1 MNLESVQEGPYEL
14 PEGWVW
20 TQIKEVLQSV
30 QQFNPRATPQKI
42 YRYVDVSSI
51 SNRLFEIE
59 AQKIV
64 TGAEAPTRARQA
76 IRPGD
81 VLFSTVRPYL
91 RNVAML
97 RSESEGDVGSTAF
110 CVLRSNGC
118 VEPRYLYRWTLT
130 NDFFDDLLPKQRG
143 ISYPAIRDVDV
154 RSQSI
159 PLAPLPEQ
167 RRIVA
172 KIEALFGQSRTARQA
187 LDRIPPLLKKFRQSV
202 LAAAF
207 RGDLTRDWREEH
219 SDVEPASVLLE
230 RIRAE
235 RRLKW
240 EEDLR
245 ARGKDP
251 RKTKYEEPNPVDI
264 GELPKLPEQWVWTN
278 VGRLATPEPYALVDG
293 PFGSNLKT
301 ADYVEKGVRVIR
313 LQNIGESE
321 FKDRDYAFISRAKF
335 ETLQK
340 HKICPGDLIFATLG
354 DPVARVCRFPVDHP
368 VALVKADCIRFKVDA
383 ACAKSLYVM
392 WALNT
397 VDAHKRAEAAAH
409 GIGRLRVNL
418 NEIKQLPVPLAPP
431 LEQRQIVAIIKDF
444 FHQADAIE
452 AAVEAARR
460 RAEKLEQSILA
471 RAFRGELVPQDP
483 NDEPASI
490 LLDRS
495 WGERERSTIKTN
507 TRFKG
512 KGVKYLEA
520 RPMGELSQDQDY
532 AIRG

>member
-1 MNLESVQEGPYEL
+1 MNDQRYAL
-14 PEGWVW
+14 PEGWLW
-20 TQIKEVLQSV
+20 AQIEDTV
-30 QQFNPRATPQKI
+30 QAVGQFNPAATPQAT

-51 SNRLFEIE
+51 SNRFFKIE
-59 AQKIV
+59 APKIV

-91 RNVAML
+91 RNIALV
-97 RSESEGDVGSTAF
+97 RSENEGNVGSTAF
-110 CVLRSNGC
+110 CALRSNGC
-118 VEPRYLYRWTLT
+118 VDPGYLFRWTLT
-130 NDFFDDLLPKQRG
+130 KEFFEGLLPKQRG
-143 ISYPAIRDVDV
+143 ISYPAVRDGDV
-154 RSQSI
+154 LEQLI

-172 KIEALFGQSRTARQA
+172 KVEILFEQSRTARQA
-187 LDRIPPLLKKFRQSV
+187 LDRILPLLKKLRQSV

-207 RGDLTRDWREEH
+207 RGDLTRDWREQNPG
-219 SDVEPASVLLE
+219 VEPATVLLE
-230 RIRAE
+230 RNRAE
-235 RRLKW
+235 RRRKW
-240 EEDLR
+240 EEVLR
-245 ARGKDP
+245 ARSKNP
-251 RKTKYEEPNPVDI
+251 RKAKYEEPNPVDI

-278 VGRLATPEPYALVDG
+278 VGWLAAPEPYALVDG

-301 ADYVEKGVRVIR
+301 TDYAEKGVRVIR

-354 DPVARVCRFPVDHP
+354 DPVARVCRFPVDYP

-444 FHQADAIE
+444 FRQADAIE

-460 RAEKLEQSILA
+460 QAEKLEQSILA
-471 RAFRGELVPQDP
+471 RAFRGELVSQDP
-483 NDEPASI
+483 NDEPAST
-490 LLDRS
+490 LLDRIRDDAMRS
-495 WGERERSTIKTN
+495 STTERPTIS
-507 TRFKG
+507 RRKG
-512 KGVKYLEA
+512 KGRQNGR
-520 RPMGELSQDQDY
+520 RP
-532 AIRG
+532 AA